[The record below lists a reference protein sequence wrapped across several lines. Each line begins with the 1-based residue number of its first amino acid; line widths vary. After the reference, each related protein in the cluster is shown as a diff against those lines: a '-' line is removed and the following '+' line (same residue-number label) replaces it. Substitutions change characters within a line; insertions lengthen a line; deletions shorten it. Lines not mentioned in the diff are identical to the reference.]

1 MVTVVFIVAVVIVR
15 MLVCL
20 LASVPAPTSVEIT
33 SGVTTSGGV
42 STLVITSPDTGDS
55 GEYVCRVENSFGPD
69 ESSVM
74 VTFSGEWEWA
84 FCCCFFFVL
93 FSGFL
98 LLLLFFVGFF
108 FFFLVVVVLLG
119 VGDGVFPSLFLF
131 YFLKVSCCCC
141 CCCCCCFNQSDIT
154 KTNLLLFLSVLFI
167 HFKITAA
174 KERINEDLK
183 PNVGNE
189 TRRKEKRP

>member
-1 MVTVVFIVAVVIVR
+1 MATVVFIVVVVIVR

-84 FCCCFFFVL
+84 FCCCCFVFVL

-98 LLLLFFVGFF
+98 LLLLFFVWFF
-108 FFFLVVVVLLG
+108 FFFFFWL
-119 VGDGVFPSLFLF
+119 
-131 YFLKVSCCCC
+131 
-141 CCCCCCFNQSDIT
+141 
-154 KTNLLLFLSVLFI
+154 LLLFC
-167 HFKITAA
+167 
-174 KERINEDLK
+174 
-183 PNVGNE
+183 
-189 TRRKEKRP
+189 